1 MLDIGGTIMKWK
13 QEKPRMVI
21 WKMLNKFF
29 YKAAFCKMIKDLLE
43 DIRVRMIDKI
53 QGSDPTKRDY
63 Y

>member
-1 MLDIGGTIMKWK
+1 
-13 QEKPRMVI
+13 
-21 WKMLNKFF
+21 MLNKFF

-63 Y
+63 YWMRTLKTFFPDGLNIESDY

>member
-1 MLDIGGTIMKWK
+1 MKWK
-13 QEKPRMVI
+13 REKPRVVI
-21 WKMLNKFF
+21 WKMLNKIF

>member
-1 MLDIGGTIMKWK
+1 
-13 QEKPRMVI
+13 
-21 WKMLNKFF
+21 MLNKIF

-63 Y
+63 YWMRTLKTFFPDGLNIESDY